1 MIATWMLSAL
11 LFTALL
17 GATALCAE
25 AALRVAGRQTR
36 WPWLVALGASVTW
49 PMLAPFAR
57 RSVPASGAMHSV
69 ATTLPTIQVV
79 PDQLSA
85 AVSWTHG
92 VDIVLVTLWAVASM
106 IVLARLVHALVV
118 LARIRRASQPQ
129 IVDGIP
135 VLVSASVGPAVIGVV
150 QPSVLFPVGLLDLDA
165 PLRRLVL
172 RHEQEH
178 CRARDPWIVL
188 GSAFALV
195 FVPWNLPLWWIV
207 RRARL
212 ALEVDCDARVL
223 ATEANTT
230 QYGKL
235 LLLISQRQRVTVL
248 APMLATSSSHLERRI
263 AAMLP
268 IRSKRRGVR
277 ITVALVA
284 TVVAGIAACT
294 SRIGDGI
301 TGPKPVVATRSPNV
315 DPGQPYFE
323 FQVEKQAQQIPRTG
337 NLRYPDLLRSA
348 NVEGEVLA
356 QFVVDAS
363 GQYEP
368 GSFKVLKSSH
378 DLFTQAVKTAIPSMS
393 FYPAEIGGKKVRQLV
408 QQPFTFSLTLDT
420 PASRV
425 GNVARGTGTVPANR
439 LLGRLD
445 TASLLSSTAAARR
458 AAGSASKLPL
468 NPDQPYFEFQV
479 TKQVQQIPGTGNLRY
494 PDMLRAAN
502 VQGEVLAQFVV
513 DAAGQYEPGTFKVLK
528 SSHGL
533 FTQAVMDA
541 LPDMRFYPAEY
552 QGTRVKQLVQQP
564 FTFALSKQ

>member
-1 MIATWMLSAL
+1 M
-11 LFTALL
+11 
-17 GATALCAE
+17 
-25 AALRVAGRQTR
+25 
-36 WPWLVALGASVTW
+36 
-49 PMLAPFAR
+49 
-57 RSVPASGAMHSV
+57 
-69 ATTLPTIQVV
+69 V

-92 VDIVLVTLWAVASM
+92 VDVVLVTLWAVASM

-118 LARIRRASQPQ
+118 LAHIRRASQPQ
-129 IVDGIP
+129 VVDGIP

-277 ITVALVA
+277 ITIALVA

-294 SRIGDGI
+294 SRIGNGI
-301 TGPKPVVATRSPNV
+301 TGPKPVIATRSPNV

-323 FQVEKQAQQIPRTG
+323 FQVEKQAQQIPGTG
-337 NLRYPDLLRSA
+337 NLRYPGLLRSA
-348 NVEGEVLA
+348 NVGGEVLA

-378 DLFTQAVKTAIPSMS
+378 DLFTQAVKTAIPNMS

-420 PASRV
+420 PALRV
-425 GNVARGTGTVPANR
+425 GNVTRGTGIPTNR
-439 LLGRLD
+439 LFGRFD
-445 TASLLSSTAAARR
+445 TASLLSSTVAARR

-479 TKQVQQIPGTGNLRY
+479 TKQVQQIPGTGNLHY
-494 PDMLRAAN
+494 PDLLRAAN